1 MENIMEIFMNFRI
14 IDFFDILIVA
24 IIFYKLLML
33 IRETRAEQLIKGL
46 IVLLIVLNVSKWMKL
61 HMVQYILENTMTVGV
76 IALLVVFQPELRR
89 ALEYI
94 GRTKWFSIS
103 ISEVIREETLKNID
117 EIVTAVLTLSR
128 TKTGALIV
136 MERDTG
142 LNEIVDT
149 GTLIEGKISALLI
162 ANIFE
167 HNAPLHDGAVL
178 IKKEKIM
185 AAGCFLPLSTKS
197 DISRDL
203 GTRHRAA
210 LGMVENSDALVIV
223 VSEETGAI
231 SVAIDGELKRF
242 LDVTSL
248 KEMLYEGFINDE
260 KVSSIVTKWRNF
272 NVKKDNRD
280 VQQQ

>member
-1 MENIMEIFMNFRI
+1 MENIMKLFMNFRI
-14 IDFFDILIVA
+14 IDLIDIIIVA
-24 IIFYKLLML
+24 VIFYKLLML

-46 IVLLIVLNVSKWMKL
+46 IVLLAVFNISKLLQL
-61 HMVQYILENTMTVGV
+61 HMIQYILENTFTVG
-76 IALLVVFQPELRR
+76 IFAILVVFQPELRR

-94 GRTKWFSIS
+94 GRTRWLSVS
-103 ISEVIREETLKNID
+103 ISEIIKEEQKQNIE
-117 EIVTAVLTLSR
+117 EIVTAVTTLSR
-128 TKTGALIV
+128 TKTGALMV

-149 GTLIEGKISALLI
+149 GTLIEGRISALLLT
-162 ANIFE
+162 NIFE

-185 AAGCFLPLSTKS
+185 AAGCFLPLSIKT

-210 LGMVENSDALVIV
+210 LGMIENSDALVIV

-231 SVAIDGELKRF
+231 SVALDGELKRF
-242 LDVTSL
+242 LDTSDL
-248 KEMLYEGFINDE
+248 RNILLENFVVEE
-260 KVSSIVTKWRNF
+260 KSSFVGKLRMSNA
-272 NVKKDNRD
+272 KKDKGNL
-280 VQQQ
+280 QQE

>member
-1 MENIMEIFMNFRI
+1 MNFRI
-14 IDFFDILIVA
+14 IDLIDIIIVA
-24 IIFYKLLML
+24 VIFYKLLML

-46 IVLLIVLNVSKWMKL
+46 IVLLAVFNISKFLQL
-61 HMVQYILENTMTVGV
+61 HMIQYILENTFTVG
-76 IALLVVFQPELRR
+76 IFAILVVFQPELRR
-89 ALEYI
+89 GLEYI
-94 GRTKWFSIS
+94 GRTRWLSVS
-103 ISEVIREETLKNID
+103 ISEIIKEEMKQNIE
-117 EIVTAVLTLSR
+117 EIITAVSTLSR

-149 GTLIEGKISALLI
+149 GTLIEARISALLI
-162 ANIFE
+162 TNIFE

-185 AAGCFLPLSTKS
+185 AAGCFLPLSIKT
-197 DISRDL
+197 DLSRDL

-231 SVAIDGELKRF
+231 SVALDGNLNRF
-242 LDVTSL
+242 LDANDLRNILLENFVIEEKTSI
-248 KEMLYEGFINDE
+248 MR
-260 KVSSIVTKWRNF
+260 KWRTSNA
-272 NVKKDNRD
+272 KKDKGD
-280 VQQQ
+280 LQQE

>member
-1 MENIMEIFMNFRI
+1 METIMKLFMNFRI
-14 IDFFDILIVA
+14 IDLFDIVIVA
-24 IIFYKLLML
+24 VIFYKLLML

-46 IVLLIVLNVSKWMKL
+46 IVLLAVFNVSKWLQL
-61 HMVQYILENTMTVGV
+61 HMVQYILENTLTVGV

-94 GRTKWFSIS
+94 GRTRWLSVS
-103 ISEVIREETLKNID
+103 ISEVIREELRQNID
-117 EIVTAVLTLSR
+117 EIVTAVSTLSR

-149 GTLIEGKISALLI
+149 GTLIEGRISSLLI
-162 ANIFE
+162 TNIFE
-167 HNAPLHDGAVL
+167 HNAPLHDGAIL

-185 AAGCFLPLSTKS
+185 AAGCFLPLSIKS
-197 DISRDL
+197 DLSRDL

-210 LGMVENSDALVIV
+210 LGMIENSDALVIV

-231 SVAIDGELKRF
+231 SIALDGQLNRF
-242 LDVTSL
+242 LDTNDL
-248 KEMLYEGFINDE
+248 REILTENFIAEE
-260 KVSSIVTKWRNF
+260 KSSIVGRWRNM
-272 NVKKDNRD
+272 NAKKDKGD
-280 VQQQ
+280 LQQQ

>member
-1 MENIMEIFMNFRI
+1 MENIMKIFMNFRI
-14 IDFFDILIVA
+14 IDLIDIIIVA
-24 IIFYKLLML
+24 VIFYKLLML

-46 IVLLIVLNVSKWMKL
+46 IVLLAVFNISKFLQL
-61 HMVQYILENTMTVGV
+61 HMIQYILENTFTVG
-76 IALLVVFQPELRR
+76 IFAILVVFQPELRR

-94 GRTKWFSIS
+94 GRTRWLSIS
-103 ISEVIREETLKNID
+103 ISEIIKEEMKQNIE
-117 EIVTAVLTLSR
+117 EIVTAVSTLSR

-149 GTLIEGKISALLI
+149 GTLIEGRISSLLLT
-162 ANIFE
+162 NIFE

-178 IKKEKIM
+178 VKKEKIM
-185 AAGCFLPLSTKS
+185 AAGCFLPLSIKT
-197 DISRDL
+197 DLSRDL

-231 SVAIDGELKRF
+231 SVALDGELNRF
-242 LDVTSL
+242 LDT
-248 KEMLYEGFINDE
+248 NDLRQILLDNFVIEE
-260 KVSSIVTKWRNF
+260 KSSIMSKWRNS
-272 NVKKDNRD
+272 NAKQNKGDL
-280 VQQQ
+280 QQE

>member
-1 MENIMEIFMNFRI
+1 MQNFMELFVNFRI
-14 IDFFDILIVA
+14 IDFLDIVIVA
-24 IIFYKLLML
+24 VIFYKLLML
-33 IRETRAEQLIKGL
+33 IKETRAEQLIKGL
-46 IVLLIVLNVSKWMKL
+46 IVLLVALNLSKWLKM
-61 HMVQYILENTMTVGV
+61 HMVNYILENTMTVGV

-89 ALEYI
+89 ALEYL
-94 GRTKWFSIS
+94 GRTKWLSIS
-103 ISEVIREETLKNID
+103 ISEVIKQEMAQNIE
-117 EIVTAVLTLSR
+117 EIVTAVATLSR

-149 GTLIEGKISALLI
+149 GTLIEGRVSALLI

-185 AAGCFLPLSTKS
+185 AAGCFLPLSTKN
-197 DISRDL
+197 DLSRDL

-210 LGMVENSDALVIV
+210 LGMIENSDAIVIV

-231 SVAIDGELKRF
+231 SIAMDGVLKRF
-242 LDVTSL
+242 LDSQDLRNILTDSFIVEEKQSL
-248 KEMLYEGFINDE
+248 VG
-260 KVSSIVTKWRNF
+260 KWRGLNG
-272 NVKKDNRD
+272 KKDKGD
-280 VQQQ
+280 LQS

>member
-1 MENIMEIFMNFRI
+1 MQNIMELFVNFRI
-14 IDFFDILIVA
+14 IDFLDIVIVA
-24 IIFYKLLML
+24 VIFYKLLML
-33 IRETRAEQLIKGL
+33 IKETRAEQLIKGL
-46 IVLLIVLNVSKWMKL
+46 IVLLVVLNISKWLKM
-61 HMVQYILENTMTVGV
+61 HMVNYILENTMTVGV

-94 GRTKWFSIS
+94 GRTKWLSIS
-103 ISEVIREETLKNID
+103 ISEVIKQELIQNID
-117 EIVTAVLTLSR
+117 EIVTAVATLSR
-128 TKTGALIV
+128 SKTGALIV
-136 MERDTG
+136 MERETG

-149 GTLIEGKISALLI
+149 GTLIEGRVSALLI

-197 DISRDL
+197 DLSRDL

-210 LGMVENSDALVIV
+210 LGMIENSDAIVIV

-231 SVAIDGELKRF
+231 SVAMDGVLKRF
-242 LDVTSL
+242 LGSNDLRQILTESFIIEEKQSL
-248 KEMLYEGFINDE
+248 VG
-260 KVSSIVTKWRNF
+260 KWRGLNG
-272 NVKKDNRD
+272 KKDKGD
-280 VQQQ
+280 LQS

>member
-1 MENIMEIFMNFRI
+1 METIMKLFMNFRI
-14 IDFFDILIVA
+14 IDLFDIVIVA
-24 IIFYKLLML
+24 VIFYKLLML

-46 IVLLIVLNVSKWMKL
+46 IVLLAVFNVSKWLQL
-61 HMVQYILENTMTVGV
+61 HMVQYILENTLTVGV

-94 GRTKWFSIS
+94 GRTRWLSVS
-103 ISEVIREETLKNID
+103 ISEVIREELRRNID
-117 EIVTAVLTLSR
+117 EIVTAVSTLSR

-149 GTLIEGKISALLI
+149 GTLIEGRISSLLI
-162 ANIFE
+162 TNIFE
-167 HNAPLHDGAVL
+167 HNAPLHDGAIL

-185 AAGCFLPLSTKS
+185 AAGCFLPLSIKS
-197 DISRDL
+197 DLSRDL

-210 LGMVENSDALVIV
+210 LGMIENSDALVIV

-231 SVAIDGELKRF
+231 SVALDGQLNRF
-242 LDVTSL
+242 LDTNDL
-248 KEMLYEGFINDE
+248 RKILIENFIAEE
-260 KVSSIVTKWRNF
+260 KSSIVGRWRNM
-272 NVKKDNRD
+272 NAKKDKGD
-280 VQQQ
+280 LQQQ

>member
-1 MENIMEIFMNFRI
+1 MKLFMNFRI
-14 IDFFDILIVA
+14 IDLFDIVIVA
-24 IIFYKLLML
+24 VIFYKLLML

-46 IVLLIVLNVSKWMKL
+46 IVLLAVFNVSKWLQL
-61 HMVQYILENTMTVGV
+61 HMVQYILENAFTVGV

-94 GRTKWFSIS
+94 GRTRWLSVS
-103 ISEVIREETLKNID
+103 ISEVIREELRQNID
-117 EIVTAVLTLSR
+117 EIVTAVSTLSR

-149 GTLIEGKISALLI
+149 GTLIEGKISSLLI
-162 ANIFE
+162 TNIFE

-178 IKKEKIM
+178 IKKEKLM
-185 AAGCFLPLSTKS
+185 AAGCFLPLSIKS
-197 DISRDL
+197 DLSRDL

-210 LGMVENSDALVIV
+210 LGMIENSDALVIV

-231 SVAIDGELKRF
+231 SVALDGQLNRF
-242 LDVTSL
+242 LDTNDL
-248 KEMLYEGFINDE
+248 REILTENFIIEE
-260 KVSSIVTKWRNF
+260 KSSIVGRWRNM
-272 NVKKDNRD
+272 NAKEDKGDL
-280 VQQQ
+280 QQQ

>member
-1 MENIMEIFMNFRI
+1 MENVMKIFMNFRI
-14 IDFFDILIVA
+14 IDLIDIIIVA
-24 IIFYKLLML
+24 VIFYKLLML

-46 IVLLIVLNVSKWMKL
+46 IVLLAVFNISKFLQL
-61 HMVQYILENTMTVGV
+61 HMIQYILENTFTVG
-76 IALLVVFQPELRR
+76 IFAILVVFQPELRR
-89 ALEYI
+89 GLEYI
-94 GRTKWFSIS
+94 GRTRWLSVS
-103 ISEVIREETLKNID
+103 ISEIIKEEMKQNIE
-117 EIVTAVLTLSR
+117 EIITAVSTLSR

-149 GTLIEGKISALLI
+149 GTLIEARISALLI
-162 ANIFE
+162 TNIFE

-185 AAGCFLPLSTKS
+185 AAGCFLPLSIKT
-197 DISRDL
+197 DLSRDL

-231 SVAIDGELKRF
+231 SVALDGNLNRF
-242 LDVTSL
+242 LDANDLRNILLENFVIEEKTSI
-248 KEMLYEGFINDE
+248 MR
-260 KVSSIVTKWRNF
+260 KWRTSNA
-272 NVKKDNRD
+272 KKDKGD
-280 VQQQ
+280 LQQE

>member
-1 MENIMEIFMNFRI
+1 MPQIMEIFMNFRI
-14 IDFFDILIVA
+14 IDVLDIIIVA
-24 IIFYKLLML
+24 VIFYKLLML

-46 IVLLIVLNVSKWMKL
+46 IVLLVVLNVSKYMKL
-61 HMVQYILENTMTVGV
+61 HMVHYILENTMTVGV

-94 GRTKWFSIS
+94 GRTKWLSVS
-103 ISEVIREETLKNID
+103 ISEVIRQENEKSIN
-117 EIVTAVLTLSR
+117 EIISAVSSLSR
-128 TKTGALIV
+128 AKTGALIV
-136 MERDTG
+136 MERETG

-149 GTLIEGKISALLI
+149 GTLIEGRISSLLLG
-162 ANIFE
+162 NIFE

-178 IKKEKIM
+178 IKKAKIM

-210 LGMVENSDALVIV
+210 LGMAENSDALVIV

-231 SVAIDGELKRF
+231 SVATNSQLKRF
-242 LDVTSL
+242 LDVNSL
-248 KEMLYEGFINDE
+248 EEILLECFVYEE
-260 KVSSIVTKWRNF
+260 KKSSFVDRWRNK
-272 NVKKDNRD
+272 NVKKDKRD
-280 VQQQ
+280 LQKQ

>member
-1 MENIMEIFMNFRI
+1 
-14 IDFFDILIVA
+14 
-24 IIFYKLLML
+24 
-33 IRETRAEQLIKGL
+33 
-46 IVLLIVLNVSKWMKL
+46 
-61 HMVQYILENTMTVGV
+61 
-76 IALLVVFQPELRR
+76 
-89 ALEYI
+89 
-94 GRTKWFSIS
+94 
-103 ISEVIREETLKNID
+103 
-117 EIVTAVLTLSR
+117 
-128 TKTGALIV
+128 

-149 GTLIEGKISALLI
+149 GTLIEGRISTLLI

-223 VSEETGAI
+223 VSEETGGI

-242 LDVTSL
+242 LDADSL
-248 KEMLYEGFINDE
+248 SEILFECFVNDE
-260 KVSSIVTKWRNF
+260 KTGSIVSRWRNF
-272 NVKKDNRD
+272 NVKKDNRE
-280 VQQQ
+280 VQ

>member
-1 MENIMEIFMNFRI
+1 MDNIMKLFMNFRI
-14 IDFFDILIVA
+14 IDLIDIVIVA

-46 IVLLIVLNVSKWMKL
+46 IVLLVVFNISKVLQL
-61 HMVQYILENTMTVGV
+61 HMIQYLLENTFTVGLFA
-76 IALLVVFQPELRR
+76 ILVVFQPELRR

-94 GRTKWFSIS
+94 GRTRWLSVS
-103 ISEVIREETLKNID
+103 ISEIIKEEQKQNIE
-117 EIVTAVLTLSR
+117 EIVSAVTVLSR

-162 ANIFE
+162 TNIFE

-185 AAGCFLPLSTKS
+185 AAGCFLPLSIKT

-210 LGMVENSDALVIV
+210 LGMIENSDALVIV

-231 SVAIDGELKRF
+231 SVALDGELSRF
-242 LDVTSL
+242 LDS
-248 KEMLYEGFINDE
+248 NDLRNILLENFVVEE
-260 KVSSIVTKWRNF
+260 KNSIVGKWRLSNG
-272 NVKKDNRD
+272 KKDKGD
-280 VQQQ
+280 LQQE

>member
-1 MENIMEIFMNFRI
+1 MENMMKLFMNFRI
-14 IDFFDILIVA
+14 IDLFDIIIVA
-24 IIFYKLLML
+24 VIFYKLLML

-46 IVLLIVLNVSKWMKL
+46 IVLLAVFNVSKWLQL
-61 HMVQYILENTMTVGV
+61 HMVQYILENTLTVGV

-94 GRTKWFSIS
+94 GRTRWLSVS
-103 ISEVIREETLKNID
+103 ISEVIRQELQENID
-117 EIVTAVLTLSR
+117 EIVTAVSTLSR

-136 MERDTG
+136 MERETG

-149 GTLIEGKISALLI
+149 GTLIEGRISSLLI
-162 ANIFE
+162 TNIFE

-185 AAGCFLPLSTKS
+185 AAGCFLPLSIKN
-197 DISRDL
+197 DLSRDL

-210 LGMVENSDALVIV
+210 LGMIENSDALVIV

-231 SVAIDGELKRF
+231 SVALDGQLNRF
-242 LDVTSL
+242 LDTSDL
-248 KEMLYEGFINDE
+248 KEILLDNFIVEE
-260 KVSSIVTKWRNF
+260 KSSFVGRWRNM
-272 NVKKDNRD
+272 NAKKDKGD
-280 VQQQ
+280 LQQE

>member
-1 MENIMEIFMNFRI
+1 MENVMKLFMNFRI
-14 IDFFDILIVA
+14 IDLIDIVIVA
-24 IIFYKLLML
+24 VIFYKLLML

-46 IVLLIVLNVSKWMKL
+46 IVLLAVFNISKFLQL
-61 HMVQYILENTMTVGV
+61 HMIQYILENTFTVG
-76 IALLVVFQPELRR
+76 IFAILVVFQPELRR

-94 GRTKWFSIS
+94 GRTRWLSVS
-103 ISEVIREETLKNID
+103 ISEIIKEELKHNIE
-117 EIVTAVLTLSR
+117 EIVTAVSTLSR

-162 ANIFE
+162 TNIFE
-167 HNAPLHDGAVL
+167 HNAPLHDGAIL

-185 AAGCFLPLSTKS
+185 AAGCFLPLSIKT
-197 DISRDL
+197 DLSRDL

-210 LGMVENSDALVIV
+210 LGMIENSDALVVV

-231 SVAIDGELKRF
+231 SVAMDGNLNRF
-242 LDVTSL
+242 LDTSDL
-248 KEMLYEGFINDE
+248 RDILMENFVLEE
-260 KVSSIVTKWRNF
+260 KASFVDKWRNS
-272 NVKKDNRD
+272 NAKKDKGD
-280 VQQQ
+280 LQQE

>member
-1 MENIMEIFMNFRI
+1 MQNIMELFLNFRI
-14 IDFFDILIVA
+14 IDLLDIIIVA
-24 IIFYKLLML
+24 VIFYKLLML
-33 IRETRAEQLIKGL
+33 IKETRAEQLIKGL
-46 IVLLIVLNVSKWMKL
+46 IVLLVVLNLSKWMKM
-61 HMVQYILENTMTVGV
+61 HMVNYILENTMTVGV

-94 GRTKWFSIS
+94 GRTRWLSVS
-103 ISEVIREETLKNID
+103 ISEVIRQELVANIE
-117 EIVTAVLTLSR
+117 EIVTAVTTLSR
-128 TKTGALIV
+128 SKTGALIV

-149 GTLIEGKISALLI
+149 GTLIEGRISALLI

-185 AAGCFLPLSTKS
+185 AAGCFLPLSTKN
-197 DISRDL
+197 DLSRDL

-210 LGMVENSDALVIV
+210 LGMIENSDAIVIV

-231 SVAIDGELKRF
+231 SIAMDGVLKRF
-242 LDVTSL
+242 LDSNDLKQILLESFVVEEKASL
-248 KEMLYEGFINDE
+248 
-260 KVSSIVTKWRNF
+260 VSRWRVLNA
-272 NVKKDNRD
+272 KKDKGD
-280 VQQQ
+280 LQS

>member
-1 MENIMEIFMNFRI
+1 MENIMELFLHFRI
-14 IDFFDILIVA
+14 IDLLDILIVA
-24 IIFYKLLML
+24 YIFYKLFML

-46 IVLLIVLNVSKWMKL
+46 IVLVAALNISKFLEM
-61 HMVQYILENTMTVGV
+61 HMVNYILENTMTVGM

-94 GRTKWFSIS
+94 GRTRWLSVS
-103 ISEVIREETLKNID
+103 ISEVIREELIHNIN
-117 EIVTAVLTLSR
+117 EIVSAVTTLSR
-128 TKTGALIV
+128 AKTGALIV
-136 MERDTG
+136 MERETG

-149 GTLIEGKISALLI
+149 GTLIEARVSALLI

-167 HNAPLHDGAVL
+167 HNAPLHDGAIL

-197 DISRDL
+197 NLSRDL

-210 LGMVENSDALVIV
+210 LGMIENSDALVVV

-231 SVAIDGELKRF
+231 SVAMNGVLKRF
-242 LDVTSL
+242 LDANDLKVILMDSFVT
-248 KEMLYEGFINDE
+248 EE
-260 KVSSIVTKWRNF
+260 KSSIVGKWRILNA
-272 NVKKDNRD
+272 KKDKD
-280 VQQQ
+280 DLQSE

>member
-1 MENIMEIFMNFRI
+1 MQKIMEIFMNFRI
-14 IDFFDILIVA
+14 IDFLDIIIVA
-24 IIFYKLLML
+24 VIFYKLLML

-46 IVLLIVLNVSKWMKL
+46 IVLLIVLNVSKWMNL
-61 HMVQYILENTMTVGV
+61 HMVHYILENTMTVGV

-94 GRTKWFSIS
+94 GRTKWLSMS
-103 ISEVIREETLKNID
+103 ISEVIKEEMKHNIG
-117 EIVTAVLTLSR
+117 EITNAVSSLSR
-128 TKTGALIV
+128 AKTGALIV
-136 MERDTG
+136 MERYTG
-142 LNEIVDT
+142 LNEIVST
-149 GTLIEGKISALLI
+149 GTLIEGRISSLLI

-197 DISRDL
+197 DLSSDL

-210 LGMVENSDALVIV
+210 LGMVENSDAVVIV

-231 SVAIDGELKRF
+231 SVAIDGELRRF
-242 LDVTSL
+242 LDVNSL
-248 KEMLYEGFINDE
+248 KEILFESFISEE
-260 KVSSIVTKWRNF
+260 KKSSIVNRWRSI
-272 NVKKDNRD
+272 NVKKDKGD
-280 VQQQ
+280 VQQE

>member
-1 MENIMEIFMNFRI
+1 MQNIMEMFINFRI
-14 IDFFDILIVA
+14 IDFLDIIIVA
-24 IIFYKLLML
+24 VIFYKLLML

-46 IVLLIVLNVSKWMKL
+46 IVLLIVLNVSKWANL
-61 HMVQYILENTMTVGV
+61 HMVHYILQNTMTVGV

-94 GRTKWFSIS
+94 GRTKWLSIS
-103 ISEVIREETLKNID
+103 ISEVIKEETKRNIE
-117 EIVTAVLTLSR
+117 EITVAVSLLSR
-128 TKTGALIV
+128 AKTGALIV
-136 MERDTG
+136 MERETG

-149 GTLIEGKISALLI
+149 GTLIEGRISSLLL

-178 IKKEKIM
+178 IKKRKIM

-197 DISRDL
+197 DLSRDL

-210 LGMVENSDALVIV
+210 LGMVENSDALVVV

-231 SVAIDGELKRF
+231 SVAIDGKLKRF
-242 LDVTSL
+242 LDINTLTEILLESFIIEEKKNAL
-248 KEMLYEGFINDE
+248 KGL
-260 KVSSIVTKWRNF
+260 WRNM
-272 NVKKDNRD
+272 NAKKDKGD
-280 VQQQ
+280 VQ

>member
-1 MENIMEIFMNFRI
+1 METIMKLFMNFRI
-14 IDFFDILIVA
+14 IDLFDIVIVA
-24 IIFYKLLML
+24 VIFYKLLML

-46 IVLLIVLNVSKWMKL
+46 IVLLAVFNVSKWLQL
-61 HMVQYILENTMTVGV
+61 HMVQYILENAFTVGV

-94 GRTKWFSIS
+94 GRTRWLSVS
-103 ISEVIREETLKNID
+103 ISEVIREELRQNID
-117 EIVTAVLTLSR
+117 EIVTAVSTLSR

-149 GTLIEGKISALLI
+149 GTLIEGKISSLLI
-162 ANIFE
+162 TNIFE

-178 IKKEKIM
+178 IKKEKLM
-185 AAGCFLPLSTKS
+185 AAGCFLPLSIKS
-197 DISRDL
+197 DLSRDL

-210 LGMVENSDALVIV
+210 LGMIENSDALVIV

-231 SVAIDGELKRF
+231 SVALDGQLNRF
-242 LDVTSL
+242 LDTNDL
-248 KEMLYEGFINDE
+248 REILTENFIIEE
-260 KVSSIVTKWRNF
+260 KSSIVGRWRNM
-272 NVKKDNRD
+272 NAKKDKGD
-280 VQQQ
+280 LQQQ